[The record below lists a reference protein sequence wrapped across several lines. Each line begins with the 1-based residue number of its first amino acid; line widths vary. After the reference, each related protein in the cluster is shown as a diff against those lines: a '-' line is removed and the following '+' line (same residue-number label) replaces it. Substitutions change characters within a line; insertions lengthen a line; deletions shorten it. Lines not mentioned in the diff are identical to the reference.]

1 MSDSHDVQE
10 VEQKLLLLASS
21 LKQCQYIVPAIINS
35 RLSHTGSFDAL
46 FIQTNMNAAML
57 VIYFISNCDCSLQVS
72 KTCAAVVMMMIMF
85 LFLNHPFL
93 ILLQL
98 FFSPTSPFS
107 FFFFFF
113 FLNIP
118 HHVHIIQIMEDV
130 SRFTVLLYLQLGP
143 DTIDFRKRGLSYTL
157 LQIPSH

>member
-72 KTCAAVVMMMIMF
+72 KTCAAVVMI
-85 LFLNHPFL
+85 L